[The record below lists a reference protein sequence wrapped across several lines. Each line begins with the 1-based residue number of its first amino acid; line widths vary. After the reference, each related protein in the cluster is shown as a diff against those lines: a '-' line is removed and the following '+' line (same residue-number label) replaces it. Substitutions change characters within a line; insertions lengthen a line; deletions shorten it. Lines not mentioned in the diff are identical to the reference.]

1 VLYNEQSGPIGDCC
15 TGFPGKPS
23 FLRFNPNQSAPLFT
37 MQFLF
42 PAFLSALAVLAVP
55 IIIHL
60 FYFRRFKRVYF
71 TNVRFLKE
79 VKEETSNRQKLRN
92 LLVLLM
98 RCLAIAAMVL
108 AFAQP
113 FIPLGSDVKKG
124 ERAVA
129 VYIDNSFSMNA
140 LSKDA
145 PLLELAKQRA
155 RDIISAYGVTDRFQ
169 VLTNDFEGRDQ
180 RLVSKEDAL
189 SRIEEIR
196 SSPASRDLS
205 KVLIRQQQCLN
216 TGKQENRIAF
226 LVSDFQ
232 SNISDVRNFRDSL
245 LEVNL
250 VPMRAVQE
258 RNVSIDSAW
267 FESPVQI
274 LNQPANLI
282 VKISNRSDD
291 RAEDIRLSLRHDGQT
306 KPVGAV
312 SIAARGSLLDTVS
325 FTILH
330 PGWHEARLSLTDYPV
345 QFDDDYFLTFY
356 VAERINVLAVNGS
369 QANTYLGN
377 AFLGAKYFQ
386 LDQSDARAL
395 DYSKFANYQLIVL
408 NELPAVSSGLATELK
423 TFCQNGGNVLVFP
436 AQTAELNS
444 YNTLL
449 QNFNA
454 GNLGA
459 YEPTARQASQINT
472 EEFVFRD
479 VFLNKSANLRLPA
492 TQGNFKIAPSRGEQI
507 LTYRDGSAYLAKFS
521 EGEGAL
527 YLCAA
532 PLNEQQNDLVRNGEI
547 FVPMLFK
554 MAIAGTKGRQ
564 IAYSIGKDEV
574 LEAKHQVS
582 AGGET
587 TYKLRRIAEA
597 PGDQSGNAQAAATT
611 GEFIPEQRIFG
622 AKVLLTPG
630 TQVRDA
636 GWYQLQ
642 LKSDS
647 TLAEFAFNYDRKES
661 DLRFFTDEALAEG
674 LPANMKVLSANV
686 EANFSQVVDEQE
698 RGIVLWRWCIVFAL
712 LFLALEVMFLRL
724 WKV

>member
-1 VLYNEQSGPIGDCC
+1 
-15 TGFPGKPS
+15 
-23 FLRFNPNQSAPLFT
+23 

-42 PAFLSALAVLAVP
+42 PAFLSAIAVISIP

-113 FIPLGSDVKKG
+113 FIPLSTGVKKG
-124 ERAVA
+124 ERAVS
-129 VYIDNSFSMNA
+129 VFVDNSFSMNA

-155 RDIISAYGVTDRFQ
+155 RDIISAYGVEDRFQ

-196 SSPASRDLS
+196 SSPASRNLS
-205 KVLIRQQQCLN
+205 KVLTRQQQCLN
-216 TGKQENRIAF
+216 TGKQENKTAF
-226 LVSDFQ
+226 VVSDFQ
-232 SNISDVRNFRDSL
+232 ANIADITNFKDTL
-245 LEVNL
+245 IEVNL

-258 RNVSIDSAW
+258 SNVSIDSAW
-267 FESPVQI
+267 FENPVQI
-274 LNQPANLI
+274 LNQPANLL
-282 VKISNRSDD
+282 VKLSNRSDEP
-291 RAEDIRLSLRHDGQT
+291 ATDIRLSLRHDGQT

-312 SIAARGSLLDTVS
+312 NIPARGTRLDTVS

-330 PGWHEARLSLTDYPV
+330 PGWHEARVSLTDYPV
-345 QFDDDYFLTFY
+345 QFDDDYYLTFH
-356 VAERINVLAVNGS
+356 VAERINVLTINGS
-369 QANTYLGN
+369 TPNKYLNN
-377 AFLGAKYFQ
+377 AFLGAKYFH
-386 LDQSDARAL
+386 LDNSDARSL
-395 DYSKFANYQLIVL
+395 DYSKFGDYQLIVL
-408 NELPAVSSGLATELK
+408 NELSVVSSGLANELN

-436 AQTAELNS
+436 SQSSELTS
-444 YNTLL
+444 YNTFL
-449 QNFNA
+449 QNFAA

-459 YEPTARQASQINT
+459 YEPTPRQASQVNT

-479 VFLNKSANLRLPA
+479 VFLNKSANLRLPN
-492 TQGNFKIAPSRGEQI
+492 TQGNFKIAPARGEQI
-507 LTYRDGSAYLAKFS
+507 LTYRDGSSLLSKFPQ
-521 EGEGAL
+521 GEGAL
-527 YLCAA
+527 YFSAA
-532 PLNEQQNDLVRNGEI
+532 PLNEQVSDLVRNGEI

-554 MAIAGTKGRQ
+554 MAIAGNKGRQ
-564 IAYSIGKDEV
+564 IAYTIGKDEV

-582 AGGET
+582 ASGET
-587 TYKLRRIAEA
+587 NYKLRQTVNDIRSTAEGGAARPEPSAQNPA
-597 PGDQSGNAQAAATT
+597 PST
-611 GEFIPEQRIFG
+611 EFIPEQRILG
-622 AKVLLTPG
+622 SKVLLTPG

-636 GWYQLQ
+636 GWYKL
-642 LKSDS
+642 LLLRDS

-661 DLRFFTDEALAEG
+661 ALSFKTDETLSEG
-674 LPANMKVLSANV
+674 LPKNMKVLATNA
-686 EANFSQVVDEQE
+686 EANFSQVVNEQE
-698 RGIVLWRWCIVFAL
+698 RGIVLWRWCVIFAL
-712 LFLALEVMFLRL
+712 LFLALEVLFLRL

>member
-1 VLYNEQSGPIGDCC
+1 V
-15 TGFPGKPS
+15 
-23 FLRFNPNQSAPLFT
+23 
-37 MQFLF
+37 QFLF
-42 PAFLSALAVLAVP
+42 PAFLSAIAVISIP

-113 FIPLGSDVKKG
+113 FIPLSSGVKKG
-124 ERAVA
+124 ERAVS
-129 VYIDNSFSMNA
+129 VFVDNSFSMNA

-155 RDIISAYGVTDRFQ
+155 RDIVSAYGVEDRFQ

-180 RLVSKEDAL
+180 RLISKEDAL

-216 TGKQENRIAF
+216 TGKQENKTAF
-226 LVSDFQ
+226 VVSDFQ
-232 SNISDVRNFRDSL
+232 RNIADMTNFRDTL
-245 LEVNL
+245 IEVNL

-274 LNQPANLI
+274 LNQPANLL
-282 VKISNRSDD
+282 VKLSNRSNEE
-291 RAEDIRLSLRHDGQT
+291 ASDIRLSLRHDGQT

-312 SIAARGSLLDTVS
+312 NIAANGTRLDTVS

-330 PGWHEARLSLTDYPV
+330 AGWHEARLSITDYPV
-345 QFDDDYFLTFY
+345 QFDDDYYLAFY
-356 VAERINVLAVNGS
+356 VAERINVLSVNGLS
-369 QANTYLGN
+369 QNKFLDN
-377 AFLGAKYFQ
+377 AFLGAKYFK
-386 LDQSDARAL
+386 LDNADARSL
-395 DYSKFANYQLIVL
+395 DYSKFADYQLIVL
-408 NELPAVSSGLATELK
+408 NELTTVSSGLALELK
-423 TFCQNGGNVLVFP
+423 TFCQNGGNVLAFP
-436 AQTAELNS
+436 SQSADLDS
-444 YNTLL
+444 YNAFL
-449 QNFNA
+449 QNFAA

-459 YEPTARQASQINT
+459 YEPTPRQTSQVNT

-479 VFLNKSANLRLPA
+479 VFLNKSANLRLPN
-492 TQGNFKIAPSRGEQI
+492 TQGNFKIAPARGEQI
-507 LTYRDGSAYLAKFS
+507 LTYRDGSSMLSKFPQ
-521 EGEGAL
+521 GEGAL
-527 YLCAA
+527 YFCAA
-532 PLNEQQNDLVRNGEI
+532 PLNEQVSDLVRNGEI

-564 IAYSIGKDEV
+564 IAYTIGKDEV
-574 LEAKHQVS
+574 LEAKHKVS
-582 AGGET
+582 ARGET
-587 TYKLRRIAEA
+587 NYKLRLVTQIGGGKNE
-597 PGDQSGNAQAAATT
+597 GDNGQQPSANSQ
-611 GEFIPEQRIFG
+611 EFIPEQRILG
-622 AKVLLTPG
+622 SKVLLTPG

-636 GWYQLQ
+636 GWYQLHLQ
-642 LKSDS
+642 SDS

-661 DLRFFTDEALAEG
+661 DLAFKTDESLAEG
-674 LPANMKVLSANV
+674 LPKNMKVLATNV
-686 EANFSQVVDEQE
+686 EANFSQVVNEQE
-698 RGIVLWRWCIVFAL
+698 RGIVLWRWCVVFAL
-712 LFLALEVMFLRL
+712 LFLALEVLFLRL

>member
-1 VLYNEQSGPIGDCC
+1 
-15 TGFPGKPS
+15 
-23 FLRFNPNQSAPLFT
+23 

-42 PAFLSALAVLAVP
+42 PAFLSAIAVISIP

-113 FIPLGSDVKKG
+113 FIPLSSGVKKG
-124 ERAVA
+124 ERAVSIF
-129 VYIDNSFSMNA
+129 VDNSFSMNA
-140 LSKDA
+140 RSKDA

-155 RDIISAYGVTDRFQ
+155 RDIVTAYGVEDRFQ
-169 VLTNDFEGRDQ
+169 ILNNDFEGRDQ

-196 SSPASRDLS
+196 TSSASRDLS
-205 KVLIRQQQCLN
+205 KALTRQNQCLN
-216 TGKQENRIAF
+216 TGNQENKVAF
-226 LVSDFQ
+226 VVSDFQ
-232 SNISDVRNFRDSL
+232 TNIADITNFRDTL

-267 FESPVQI
+267 FANPVQI
-274 LNQPANLI
+274 LNQPANLL
-282 VKISNRSDD
+282 VKLSNRSDEE
-291 RAEDIRLSLRHDGQT
+291 ATDIRLSLRHDGQS

-312 SIAARGSLLDTVS
+312 TIPAGGTRLDTVS

-330 PGWHEARLSLTDYPV
+330 AGWHEARLSVTDYPV
-345 QFDDDYFLTFY
+345 QFDDDYYISFH
-356 VAERINVLAVNGS
+356 VPDRINVLAINGLKENKFLS
-369 QANTYLGN
+369 N
-377 AFLGAKYFQ
+377 AFLGAKYFK
-386 LDQSDARAL
+386 LDNADPRSL
-395 DYSKFANYQLIVL
+395 DYSKFADYQLIVL
-408 NELPAVSSGLATELK
+408 NELPSVSSGIANELK

-436 AQTAELNS
+436 SQSSEVTS
-444 YNTLL
+444 YNAFL
-449 QNFNA
+449 QNFAA

-459 YEPTARQASQINT
+459 YDATPRQASQVNT

-479 VFLNKSANLRLPA
+479 VFLNKSANLRLPS
-492 TQGNFKIAPSRGEQI
+492 TQGNFKIAPARGEQI
-507 LTYRDGSAYLAKFS
+507 LTYRDGSSLLSKFS
-521 EGEGAL
+521 QGEGAL
-527 YLCAA
+527 YFSAA
-532 PLNEQQNDLVRNGEI
+532 PLNEQISDLVRNGEI

-554 MAIAGTKGRQ
+554 MAIAGNKSRQ
-564 IAYSIGKDEV
+564 IAYTIGKDEV
-574 LEAKHQVS
+574 LEARHRVS
-582 AGGET
+582 AKGET
-587 TYKLRRIAEA
+587 NYKLRHTVNDKGTSKDVGESASSA
-597 PGDQSGNAQAAATT
+597 
-611 GEFIPEQRIFG
+611 EFIPEQRIFG
-622 AKVLLTPG
+622 SKVLLTPG

-636 GWYQLQ
+636 GWYILNLQ
-642 LKSDS
+642 SDS

-661 DLRFFTDEALAEG
+661 KLVFKTDEALTEG
-674 LPANMKVLSANV
+674 LSKNITVLPTSA

-698 RGIVLWRWCIVFAL
+698 RGIVLWRWCVVFAL
-712 LFLALEVMFLRL
+712 LFLALEVLFLRL